1 MNIAVIFAGGIGSR
15 MENTELP
22 KQFIEIDDVPILI
35 HTLRNFQNNDNI
47 DAIVLV
53 MLESWIETTQEMVS
67 KYKISKVEHIVPGGE
82 SGQMSIFNGLKKAY
96 EEYDNESIV
105 LIHDGVRPFINSSLI
120 NENINSVREFG
131 SAVSSVGSIETFLVT
146 NSEGTVLEIPDRS
159 NSMIAKAPQSF
170 VLRDIYNVHLQ
181 AQKDGVFSS
190 IDSCTLMFQYGKPVN
205 IVMTD
210 QSNIKITTPKDIEI
224 ARSIYEREE
233 QN

>member
-1 MNIAVIFAGGIGSR
+1 MNIAIIFAGGIGSR

-22 KQFIEIDDVPILI
+22 KQFIEIDGVPILI
-35 HTLRNFQNNDNI
+35 HTLRKFQNNENI

-53 MLESWIETTQEMVS
+53 MLDSWIDTTQEMIS
-67 KYKISKVEHIVPGGE
+67 KYMIDKVEHIVPGGD
-82 SGQMSIFNGLKKAY
+82 SGQMSIFNGLKKAH
-96 EEYDNESIV
+96 EEYDNDSIV

-146 NSEGTVLEIPDRS
+146 NDGGKVLEIPNRS

-170 VLRDIYNVHLQ
+170 VLSDIYNVHLQ

-233 QN
+233 R